1 MECQAAVVNTS
12 SAQASDYECLLC
24 RDVLFLP
31 SCVGPEVEKACAN
44 PAKGKKKND
53 NYKKKAYC
61 NL

>member
-1 MECQAAVVNTS
+1 MAVECQAAVVNTS

-44 PAKGKKKND
+44 PAKGKKTQ
-53 NYKKKAYC
+53 
-61 NL
+61 